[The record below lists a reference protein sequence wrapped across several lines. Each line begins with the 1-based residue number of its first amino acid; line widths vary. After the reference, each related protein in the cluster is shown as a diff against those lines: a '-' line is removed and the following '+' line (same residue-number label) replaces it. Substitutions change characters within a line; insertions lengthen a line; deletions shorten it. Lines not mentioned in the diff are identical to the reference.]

1 MTDNGWNPIIQENT
15 VWKEIFMIQFI
26 DCKDMDCREAIELG
40 IKEYQSE
47 CTVSTQL
54 VTMDITNAL
63 ESIMNELRENPNA
76 LVAVDDGILVG
87 YLGFLGPWDGV
98 FGNCKGVF
106 SPLGFHAFGG
116 KNRGKVASLLFSEA
130 ARRLEEQG
138 VDSFA
143 LSCYAHDEEVSRSF
157 VLNGFGIRCSD
168 AMLKLSEY
176 QPSETNSEI
185 QFFELKGKEK
195 EQIHTLFNNL
205 TLHLAASPCFFPSY
219 LPNDEK
225 WFANDAKRV
234 FVAKEGSTIL
244 GYMALDEE
252 AENFLTEYE
261 MVTNICGAY
270 VAPEYRSTGVAKLLL
285 DHLVTV
291 AKSEGKEYL
300 GVDCETINPTALRF
314 WGKYFQNYTYS
325 YHRRIDERV
334 HHFKDYFN
342 SFYPENK

>member
-1 MTDNGWNPIIQENT
+1 
-15 VWKEIFMIQFI
+15 MIQFI
-26 DCKDMDCREAIELG
+26 SCKDMDCKEAIELG
-40 IKEYQSE
+40 LKEYQWE
-47 CTVSTQL
+47 CKVSTQL
-54 VTMDITNAL
+54 VTMDLTSTL
-63 ESIMNELRENPNA
+63 SSIVNELGVNPNA
-76 LVAVDDGILVG
+76 LAAVDDGILVG
-87 YLGFLGPWDGV
+87 YLGFEGPWDGV

-116 KNRGKVASLLFSEA
+116 QDRGKVASLLFSEV
-130 ARRLEEQG
+130 ARCLEEEG

-143 LSCYAHDEEVSRSF
+143 LSCYAHDEEISRSF

-168 AMLKLSEY
+168 AMLKLSDY
-176 QPSETNSEI
+176 QTSLPNPKI
-185 QFFELKGKEK
+185 QFVELKEKEK
-195 EQIHTLFNNL
+195 EQIHTLFNGL

-225 WFANDAKRV
+225 WFANDGKRV
-234 FVAKEGSTIL
+234 FAAKDGSIII
-244 GYMALDEE
+244 GYMALEEE
-252 AENFLTEYE
+252 AENFLTEHE
-261 MVTNICGAY
+261 LVTNICGAY

-285 DHLVTV
+285 DHLVTI

-342 SFYPENK
+342 QFYK